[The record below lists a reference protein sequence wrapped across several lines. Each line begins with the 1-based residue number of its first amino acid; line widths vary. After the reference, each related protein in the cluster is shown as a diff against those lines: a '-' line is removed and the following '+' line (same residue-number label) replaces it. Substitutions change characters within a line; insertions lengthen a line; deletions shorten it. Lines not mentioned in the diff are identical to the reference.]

1 MCTGTFTRFTAAGI
15 MAIGMPGGG
24 IRVAGINGAESRR
37 LDGRTANGT
46 VGLAPNTNKRSIGGS
61 GMRKIL
67 SIDAGGVRGIIP
79 ATILAEIEARAG
91 QPVCSLFDF
100 LAGTSSGGML
110 VLALNCPATS
120 GCTRPLCSAKE
131 VTSLFHE
138 WGNRAFGDKLS
149 TRVQPLA
156 ALSSDNGVED
166 MFREYFGDALLSD
179 SIKPTIV
186 TAFDLTTAQPFLLN
200 SAKAGDDFLMW
211 QAARATTAVP
221 PYFSPLRLSISDI
234 PFWRAREACL
244 VDGSLFASNP
254 AMCALAEARSLFPGE
269 DDFLLIS
276 IGCGEAHRAF
286 LPVALRQNR
295 RRIFDFSSTA
305 QSACVDYQMRAFLPR
320 QRYIRIQADLV
331 PGLDSID
338 DASEKNLLGLQREA
352 RETIARHADVLDQLV
367 DLLAP
372 ESSMAI
378 A

>member
-1 MCTGTFTRFTAAGI
+1 
-15 MAIGMPGGG
+15 
-24 IRVAGINGAESRR
+24 
-37 LDGRTANGT
+37 
-46 VGLAPNTNKRSIGGS
+46 
-61 GMRKIL
+61 MRKIL

-79 ATILAEIEARAG
+79 ATILAEVEARTG

-120 GCTRPLCSAKE
+120 GCARPLRSAKE
-131 VTSLFHE
+131 VASLFHE

-149 TRVQPLA
+149 KKVQTIA
-156 ALSSDNGVED
+156 EITSENGIED

-186 TAFDLTTAQPFLLN
+186 TAFDLTTAQPFFLN
-200 SAKAGDDFLMW
+200 SAKAVRNVGDDFLMW

-221 PYFSPLRLSISDI
+221 PYFSPLRLSISHM
-234 PFWRAREACL
+234 PFRRAREACL

-276 IGCGEAHRAF
+276 LGCGEARHAF

-295 RRIFDFSSTA
+295 RRIFDYSSTA
-305 QSACVDYQMRAFLPR
+305 QSACVEYQMRAFLPR
-320 QRYIRIQADLV
+320 QRYIRIQAELE
-331 PGLDSID
+331 PGFDRID
-338 DASEKNLLGLQREA
+338 DASEKNLLALQRKA
-352 RETIARHADVLDQLV
+352 RETIAGHQDVLDQLV

-372 ESSMAI
+372 ESDMAL